1 MNSKFVVGF
10 CAALALLIPGAAEAA
25 GKQKTKSNNSNERC
39 EQSCPT
45 APGEAGKTRTK
56 SNNSNERC
64 EQSCPTAPGEAA
76 TAPSAACDAG
86 HRTYT
91 GSRCFPDAAVVTQV
105 SPASSTA
112 PTPVTGMDCK
122 PSPQAEGT
130 PIGGINVKGG
140 GCATSALPTA
150 PSKGIKE
157 KGIR

>member
-45 APGEAGKTRTK
+45 APGEA
-56 SNNSNERC
+56 
-64 EQSCPTAPGEAA
+64 A

-86 HRTYT
+86 RRTYT
-91 GSRCFPDAAVVTQV
+91 GGRCIPDEAVVPQV
-105 SPASSTA
+105 SPASSTTS
-112 PTPVTGMDCK
+112 TPVIGMDCK

-140 GCATSALPTA
+140 SCTKTALPTA
-150 PSKGIKE
+150 PSKGINE
-157 KGIR
+157 NGIR